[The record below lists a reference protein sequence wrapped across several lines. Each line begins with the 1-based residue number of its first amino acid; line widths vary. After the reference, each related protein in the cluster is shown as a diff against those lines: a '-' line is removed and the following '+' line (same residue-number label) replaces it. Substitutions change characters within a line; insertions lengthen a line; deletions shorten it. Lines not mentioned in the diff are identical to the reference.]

1 MLIYTVFCPWHNL
14 HDWHW
19 IICIFVCVCSHYM
32 CDWYDTTVSVSLCVC
47 SLHVWLIWQY
57 SICILVCV
65 LSLHVWLIRQYSV
78 CVLLVCMLTTCDWY
92 DNTVSVSLCVCWLH
106 MWLMWQYNVCILVCV
121 LTICVTDTIQYLY
134 CPCVYANYMC
144 DWYDNT
150 VSVSLCVCPLHVWL
164 RQCLYHSCVCA
175 HYMCDWDSVCIL
187 VCVLTTCVAGMT
199 IQCILVCVPTTCVTD
214 TVSVSLCVCPLHV
227 WLRQCLYPCVCAH
240 CMCGWYDN
248 TVYPCVC
255 PLHVWLMLSPAA
267 TGTYGKWKTHGK
279 VDALAETRIG
289 QMAAEEPAGR
299 GAWAAPAVK
308 PVSWYHTMIS
318 CSSKTGQLMSHNDQL
333 QQ

>member
-32 CDWYDTTVSVSLCVC
+32 CDWYDTMVSVSLCVC

-78 CVLLVCMLTTCDWY
+78 CILLVCMLTTCDWY

-164 RQCLYHSCVCA
+164 IQCLYPCVCAHYMCGWYDNPVYPCVCA
-175 HYMCDWDSVCIL
+175 HYMCDWDSVCI
-187 VCVLTTCVAGMT
+187 
-199 IQCILVCVPTTCVTD
+199 ILVCVPTTCVTE
-214 TVSVSLCVCPLHV
+214 TVSVSLCVCSLHV
-227 WLRQCLYPCVCAH
+227 WLVWQYSVSL
-240 CMCGWYDN
+240 
-248 TVYPCVC
+248 CVC

-279 VDALAETRIG
+279 VDALAETQIG

-318 CSSKTGQLMSHNDQL
+318 SSSKTGQLMSHKEPP
-333 QQ
+333 